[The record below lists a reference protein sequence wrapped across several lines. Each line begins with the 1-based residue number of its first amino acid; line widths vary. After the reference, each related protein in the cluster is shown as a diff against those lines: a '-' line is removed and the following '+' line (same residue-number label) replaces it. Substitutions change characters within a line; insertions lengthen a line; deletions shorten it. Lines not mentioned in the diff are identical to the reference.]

1 MAASLILRVVSSPPA
16 ERAPSSFTLAGGRAT
31 IGRRDGNSWVLPDAS
46 AGVSREHAVI
56 EGAQGG
62 WQIVDKSANGTFVN
76 GQNVGNGNAWP
87 LSPGDSIRIGSYE
100 IAVEMEGGQDD
111 FARPASGQATISND

>member
-1 MAASLILRVVSSPPA
+1 MAALTLRVLSGPPT
-16 ERAPSSFTLAGGRAT
+16 ERAPSPLTLAGGRAT

-56 EGAQGG
+56 EGSPGG
-62 WQIVDKSANGTFVN
+62 LQVVDKSANGTFVN

-87 LSPGDSIRIGSYE
+87 LNAGDSIRIGGYE
-100 IAVEMEGGQDD
+100 ISVEM
-111 FARPASGQATISND
+111 